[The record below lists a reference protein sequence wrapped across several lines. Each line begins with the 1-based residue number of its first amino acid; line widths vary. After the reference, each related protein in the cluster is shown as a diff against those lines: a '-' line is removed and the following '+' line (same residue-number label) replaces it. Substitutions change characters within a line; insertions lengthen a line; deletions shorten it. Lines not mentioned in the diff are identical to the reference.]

1 MIRQFMMIPV
11 FIACTACSDTSSSVS
26 EPASPKANIQ
36 ENTMQ
41 EATEENITKIS
52 GQLQYQEMEGGFL
65 GFIADSCE
73 KYTLRGLDKTYRQ
86 NGMRLVVTAVPVDIM
101 TITQFGKVMQVQ
113 EVLSSDAS
121 DVKPVDKKP
130 GSKLM

>member
-1 MIRQFMMIPV
+1 MIRQLMMIPV
-11 FIACTACSDTSSSVS
+11 FIACTACSDTSASVS
-26 EPASPKANIQ
+26 EPVSPKANIQ
-36 ENTMQ
+36 ESTMSD
-41 EATEENITKIS
+41 ATEENLSKIS

-65 GFIADSCE
+65 GFIADTGE

-113 EVLSSDAS
+113 EVLSADDS
-121 DVKPVDKKP
+121 DVKPVERKF